1 MTITEYAVKNQAVSY
16 FIAFLIVVGGI
27 GSFFSLGQLEDPIFT
42 IKKAVVVTQYPGA
55 TADEVELEVTDRI
68 EKAIQELPELKHLYS
83 FSRPGLSIIKVD
95 IKEQFWSDKLP
106 QIWDSMRKKIRDV
119 TPEFPLD

>member
-1 MTITEYAVKNQAVSY
+1 M
-16 FIAFLIVVGGI
+16 
-27 GSFFSLGQLEDPIFT
+27 
-42 IKKAVVVTQYPGA
+42 
-55 TADEVELEVTDRI
+55 ELEVTDRI

-106 QIWDSMRKKIRDV
+106 QIWDAM
-119 TPEFPLD
+119 